1 MNRPKSPAT
10 GGVALRV
17 FGTLLLLGSLIFTVP
32 IALWITVAIAAAI
45 TAVGTSF
52 PRDYWWIDPLGWAVM
67 IAVTVATFWAIYRLW
82 RPIFK
87 EDTE

>member
-1 MNRPKSPAT
+1 MSSTEFSAS
-10 GGVALRV
+10 GAVVLRI

-32 IALWITVAIAAAI
+32 IALWITAALAAGIAS
-45 TAVGTSF
+45 VGSPF

-67 IAVTVATFWAIYRLW
+67 ITVTVTTFWAIYRLW
-82 RPIFK
+82 RPIFE